1 MRCAA
6 HTLNLVAT
14 ADAEKALEDT
24 IFKTIYRRS
33 MAKAQALWNTQARS
47 SVSSDIIMDELK
59 RKLVV
64 PNATRWNSTYDSVVV
79 LNNLLEKNRKV
90 I

>member
-1 MRCAA
+1 MRYAA
-6 HTLNLVAT
+6 HISNLVAT

-24 IFKTIYRRS
+24 IFKTTYRRS
-33 MAKAQALWNTQARS
+33 MAKALALWNTQARS
-47 SVSSDIIMDELK
+47 SVSSDIIIDELK

-64 PNATRWNSTYDSVVV
+64 LNATRRNSTYDSVVI
-79 LNNLLEKNRKV
+79 LNNLLENNRKV